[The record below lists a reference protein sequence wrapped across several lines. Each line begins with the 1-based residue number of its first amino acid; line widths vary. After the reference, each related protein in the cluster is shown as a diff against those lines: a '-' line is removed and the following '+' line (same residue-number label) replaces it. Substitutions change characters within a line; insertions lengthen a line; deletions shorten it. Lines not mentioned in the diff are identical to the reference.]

1 MTDAWTRPGA
11 QVRHVRPSPIFLAL
25 VAVFVATGITLWNRD
40 GEQEFA
46 VFLFVITGWLISLC
60 LHEFMHA
67 FTALRAGDHSVISKG
82 YLTLDPLKYSD
93 PLFTFIIP
101 TVFVLMGGIPL
112 TGGAVYIDRGRIRG
126 RGQNTL
132 VSAAGPLT
140 NVAIAGVCVALINT
154 PVLNSASPSFYA
166 AFTFFTQLQII
177 AAIINLL
184 PVPGLDGY
192 GIIEPW
198 LSYDFRRAIAPY
210 APFGPL
216 LLFGL
221 LFTPEI
227 NDWFFDQVH
236 RVTDALEV
244 PDEWASLGY
253 RLFQFWK

>member
-1 MTDAWTRPGA
+1 M
-11 QVRHVRPSPIFLAL
+11 RPSPIFLAL
-25 VAVFVATGITLWNRD
+25 VAVFAVTGVVLWRGSGD
-40 GEQEFA
+40 QEIQ
-46 VFLFVITGWLISLC
+46 VFLFVMTGWLISLC

-67 FTALRAGDHSVISKG
+67 FTALRAGDRSVIGNG
-82 YLTLDPLKYSD
+82 YLTLNPIKYSD

-101 TVFVLMGGIPL
+101 TIFVLLGGIPL
-112 TGGAVYIDRGRIRG
+112 TGGAVYLDRGAIRT
-126 RGQNTL
+126 RAQNTL

-140 NVAIAGVCVALINT
+140 NVAIAAIGVYLINSGA
-154 PVLNSASPSFYA
+154 LEGSSAAFYA
-166 AFTFFTQLQII
+166 AVVFFTQLQII
-177 AAIINLL
+177 AAILNLL

-210 APFGPL
+210 APFAPL

-227 NDWFFDQVH
+227 NRWFFDQVH
-236 RVTDALEV
+236 VVTNALDV

>member
-1 MTDAWTRPGA
+1 MTDAWTRPGSRL
-11 QVRHVRPSPIFLAL
+11 RHVRPSPIFLAL
-25 VAVFVATGITLWNRD
+25 VVVFAGTGALLWRGSGD
-40 GEQEFA
+40 QEIQ
-46 VFLFVITGWLISLC
+46 VFLFVMTGWLISLC

-67 FTALRAGDHSVISKG
+67 FTALRAGDTSVIGKG
-82 YLTLDPLKYSD
+82 YLTLNPIKYSD

-101 TVFVLMGGIPL
+101 TIFVLLGGIPL
-112 TGGAVYIDRGRIRG
+112 TGGAVYIERDRIRK
-126 RGQNTL
+126 RVQHSL

-140 NVAIAGVCVALINT
+140 NVVIAGVCVALINSSA
-154 PVLNSASPSFYA
+154 LDGASPSFYA
-166 AFTFFTQLQII
+166 AFVFYAQLQVI
-177 AAIINLL
+177 AAILNLL

-210 APFGPL
+210 APFAPL

-236 RVTDALEV
+236 QVTEALDV